1 MKFSSWMMTLM
12 KIVKFNVWDGAGK
25 VPSFFYL
32 EINYLEVS
40 SVFKVVHVNDTLGDK
55 DVRVFI
61 GRPSVLGNPFRIG
74 RDGSRE
80 EVIFKY
86 RRWLWSE
93 IKKQGR
99 VYKELVGLLEFEQ
112 QVEEIQLA
120 CFCHPLPC
128 HGDVLMKALNWL
140 FFHLYDEEQWGK

>member
-1 MKFSSWMMTLM
+1 MFR
-12 KIVKFNVWDGAGK
+12 
-25 VPSFFYL
+25 
-32 EINYLEVS
+32 
-40 SVFKVVHVNDTLGDK
+40 VVHVNDTLGDK

-61 GRPSVLGNPFRIG
+61 GHPSVFGNPFRIG
-74 RDGSRE
+74 KDGSRE

-86 RRWLWSE
+86 RRWLWGE

-128 HGDVLMKALNWL
+128 HGDMLVLALGWL
-140 FFHLYDEEQWGK
+140 KKNLYSEEE